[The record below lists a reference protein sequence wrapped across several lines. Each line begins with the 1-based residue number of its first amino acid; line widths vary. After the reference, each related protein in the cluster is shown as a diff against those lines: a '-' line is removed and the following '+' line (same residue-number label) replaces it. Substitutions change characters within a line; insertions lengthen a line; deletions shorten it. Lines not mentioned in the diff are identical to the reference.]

1 MANILVYT
9 GSPGIGI
16 SVAAAAEAARAADA
30 GKRTLL
36 FAYRSTVGL
45 SALLGVPVSSTPTD
59 VAPRLEAMALDTR
72 SELVA
77 AWNETRTTLPPPFS
91 ALAGDELPQP
101 PASDAAFALLR
112 LRELAPK
119 YERIVVDAGP
129 HQALIEAL
137 GVPDN
142 LRWIAKWLIG
152 LDGQP
157 AQGPLLPGMLL
168 PPEFTSN
175 MRRVLNEAERL
186 RSLLDAP
193 ASSVCYV
200 LRPDA
205 AALAEARLAIPA
217 IQLHGLAIG
226 ALVVGPLLPTNP
238 DDARLAPLERLQAA
252 LVDEAAAIWRTRP
265 LLKLDIGATTGG
277 HMPLLLAGRAMGDA
291 GAANVRAPIS
301 NDYRGEAALTVELPG
316 LPQGAIGLTLSGD
329 DLIVRIGPYRRC
341 VPLPTRLRGTS
352 AIRATREGDLL
363 IVRRRT

>member
-1 MANILVYT
+1 VANILVYT

-45 SALLGVPVSSTPTD
+45 SALLGVPVGSTPTD
-59 VAPRLEAMALDTR
+59 VAPRFEAMALDTR
-72 SELVA
+72 SELAA
-77 AWNETRTTLPPPFS
+77 AWNETRATLPPPFS

-129 HQALIEAL
+129 HHALIEAL

-205 AALAEARLAIPA
+205 AALAEARLAIPPFNSTVWQSA
-217 IQLHGLAIG
+217 PWSSGRCCQPIQTTRAWRRSNGCRRRWLMK
-226 ALVVGPLLPTNP
+226 PLRSGGHDRCSNSTSGR
-238 DDARLAPLERLQAA
+238 RLAVICRCCLPVGRWGMLARQTCARQSVTIIAA
-252 LVDEAAAIWRTRP
+252 
-265 LLKLDIGATTGG
+265 K
-277 HMPLLLAGRAMGDA
+277 
-291 GAANVRAPIS
+291 
-301 NDYRGEAALTVELPG
+301 
-316 LPQGAIGLTLSGD
+316 
-329 DLIVRIGPYRRC
+329 RR
-341 VPLPTRLRGTS
+341 
-352 AIRATREGDLL
+352 
-363 IVRRRT
+363 

>member
-1 MANILVYT
+1 MVKILVYT

-16 SVAAAAEAARAADA
+16 SLAAAAEATRAADA

-36 FAYRSTVGL
+36 LAYQSTVGL
-45 SALLGVPVSSTPTD
+45 SALLGISIGSAPTE
-59 VAPRLEAMALDTR
+59 VALRLDAMALDIR
-72 SELVA
+72 SELA
-77 AWNETRTTLPPPFS
+77 AVWNETRTTLLPPFS
-91 ALAGDELPQP
+91 ALSGDELPQP
-101 PASDAAFALLR
+101 PAADAAFALLR

-129 HQALIEAL
+129 HHALIEAL
-137 GVPDN
+137 GVPDH

-157 AQGPLLPGMLL
+157 AQGSLLPGMLL
-168 PPEFTSN
+168 PPEFTGN
-175 MRRVLNEAERL
+175 MRRVLSEAERL

-193 ASSVCYV
+193 ASSACYV

-205 AALAEARLAIPA
+205 VALAEARLAIPA
-217 IQLHGLAIG
+217 IQLHGLAVG
-226 ALVVGPLLPTNP
+226 ALVAGPLLPTNP

-252 LVDEAAAIWRTRP
+252 LVDEAAALWRTRS
-265 LLKLDIGATTGG
+265 LLKLDIGATAGG

-291 GAANVRAPIS
+291 GAAKVRAPVG
-301 NDYRGEAALTVELPG
+301 NDYRGEPALTFELPG

-329 DLIVRIGPYRRC
+329 DLIVRIGPYRRY
-341 VPLPTRLRGTS
+341 VPMPVRLRGTS

-363 IVRRRT
+363 IVRRR